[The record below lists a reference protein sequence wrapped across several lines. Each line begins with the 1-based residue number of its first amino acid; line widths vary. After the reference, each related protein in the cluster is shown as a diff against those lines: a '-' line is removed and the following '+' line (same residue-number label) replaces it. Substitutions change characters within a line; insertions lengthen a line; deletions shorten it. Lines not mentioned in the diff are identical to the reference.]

1 MSDMWA
7 AASKDIEA
15 ERKEKA
21 TAMAAVALGQFAPFL
36 FEAKTKSEF
45 TTRMA
50 LQQTK
55 IAEALQDATED
66 EDARKAAIDQMTSDF
81 DEALSRREVEAAK
94 AKEEADRKAKVA
106 KALDQRKAK
115 VGHRRQSSV
124 TYTVRAN
131 DRDKGSATGTGSS
144 VGEALD
150 ALPSGFLTP
159 VAFGR
164 QTIIEDLEV
173 TGKSTHGTTDF
184 FVSLP
189 HSAKAAARHVAAN
202 DISAGDWISSHE
214 ILPDLREG
222 KGFINFLGG
231 RAAKVV
237 KVQNLEQA
245 FGRQWDRYGVVD
257 AAHRIEDW
265 LDVSLGDDGRGYGK
279 VWVAT
284 LEDGEIVPLDAEGV
298 WSDKFPKRVSEPP
311 IPGQQSFNFA
321 HRDERLAVGHRRQSS
336 VTHVAADE
344 IKAGDYIVA
353 KGGLPDLRDGQSR
366 KVMLTTNRPGKVT
379 KIETFDEAFPKGFQR
394 YDWIDAKEKFERFLG
409 AWDDPYF
416 DLDNHGDDVWVAHLD
431 SGEIVPLDAARYYS
445 DRFPT
450 RSNGP
455 QIPGQR
461 SWNFAH
467 REAAE
472 RLPLRIKMAGEERL
486 PLRIKMANPYSDAN
500 PYAQTRQQAPAA
512 PAPQVTVNVAPPN
525 NEGPSTPNNDDEE
538 RQRRARD
545 KINQTQMTQDLTA
558 SREALAVTLAK
569 KILREHPGATKKQ
582 ALRVAKATMD
592 RHPALVS
599 HALSR
604 VSSREPKESSPR

>member
-15 ERKEKA
+15 ERREKA

-144 VGEALD
+144 VGEALS
-150 ALPSGFLTP
+150 ALPSDFLPP
-159 VAFGR
+159 VDFGR
-164 QTIIEDLEV
+164 QTIADDLEV
-173 TGKSTHGTTDF
+173 TGRATHGTTDF

-189 HSAKAAARHVAAN
+189 HSAKAGARHVAA
-202 DISAGDWISSHE
+202 DEIKVGDWIAAKGT
-214 ILPDLREG
+214 LPDLREG
-222 KGFINFLGG
+222 NG
-231 RAAKVV
+231 RSIMMTESRPQKVV
-237 KVQNLEQA
+237 KIETFEDAFPAGGATANLQYLRDQA
-245 FGRQWDRYGVVD
+245 AEKF
-257 AAHRIEDW
+257 EDFIDDD
-265 LDVSLGDDGRGYGK
+265 LPGNTTGDPITRA
-279 VWVAT
+279 WVAH
-284 LEDGEIVPLDAEGV
+284 LESGAIVPLDAQRAGQAGR
-298 WSDKFPKRVSEPP
+298 FPYRVSGPQV
-311 IPGQQSFNFA
+311 PGQQSFNFA
-321 HRDERLAVGHRRQSS
+321 HRGERLPMRVRMAERQ
-336 VTHVAADE
+336 
-344 IKAGDYIVA
+344 
-353 KGGLPDLRDGQSR
+353 
-366 KVMLTTNRPGKVT
+366 
-379 KIETFDEAFPKGFQR
+379 
-394 YDWIDAKEKFERFLG
+394 
-409 AWDDPYF
+409 
-416 DLDNHGDDVWVAHLD
+416 
-431 SGEIVPLDAARYYS
+431 
-445 DRFPT
+445 
-450 RSNGP
+450 
-455 QIPGQR
+455 
-461 SWNFAH
+461 
-467 REAAE
+467 E
-472 RLPLRIKMAGEERL
+472 RLPLRIKV
-486 PLRIKMANPYSDAN
+486 ANPYSDAN
-500 PYAQTRQQAPAA
+500 PYAKTPPAA

-558 SREALAVTLAK
+558 SREALAVTLAN

>member
-15 ERKEKA
+15 ERREKA

-115 VGHRRQSSV
+115 VGHRRQSGRHTHAAFSGPL
-124 TYTVRAN
+124 AALA
-131 DRDKGSATGTGSS
+131 DRLSDLS
-144 VGEALD
+144 
-150 ALPSGFLTP
+150 P
-159 VAFGR
+159 R
-164 QTIIEDLEV
+164 QTIVGDLAIDLGGASIVVSPDRLNFSIWLTDDRIEKELGVVPV
-173 TGKSTHGTTDF
+173 TQ
-184 FVSLP
+184 V
-189 HSAKAAARHVAAN
+189 AKAEQVVRRELALQGRIDQRAEKELTVGHRRRSTRRTAAN
-202 DISAGDWISSHE
+202 EISAGDWISSHE

-257 AAHRIEDW
+257 AARRIEDW

-311 IPGQQSFNFA
+311 IPGQQSF
-321 HRDERLAVGHRRQSS
+321 
-336 VTHVAADE
+336 
-344 IKAGDYIVA
+344 
-353 KGGLPDLRDGQSR
+353 
-366 KVMLTTNRPGKVT
+366 
-379 KIETFDEAFPKGFQR
+379 
-394 YDWIDAKEKFERFLG
+394 
-409 AWDDPYF
+409 
-416 DLDNHGDDVWVAHLD
+416 
-431 SGEIVPLDAARYYS
+431 
-445 DRFPT
+445 
-450 RSNGP
+450 
-455 QIPGQR
+455 
-461 SWNFAH
+461 NFAH

>member
-15 ERKEKA
+15 ERKEQA

-66 EDARKAAIDQMTSDF
+66 EDARKAALDQMTSDF
-81 DEALSRREVEAAK
+81 DEALGRREVEAAK

-106 KALDQRKAK
+106 KALDQRKASQPEAK
-115 VGHRRQSSV
+115 TKAGHRR
-124 TYTVRAN
+124 R
-131 DRDKGSATGTGSS
+131 
-144 VGEALD
+144 
-150 ALPSGFLTP
+150 
-159 VAFGR
+159 
-164 QTIIEDLEV
+164 
-173 TGKSTHGTTDF
+173 STRRT
-184 FVSLP
+184 
-189 HSAKAAARHVAAN
+189 AAN
-202 DISAGDWISSHE
+202 EISAGDWITSHE

-231 RAAKVV
+231 RSAKVV

-265 LDVSLGDDGRGYGK
+265 LDASLGDDGRGYGK

-284 LEDGEIVPLDAEGV
+284 LEDGAIVPLDAEGV
-298 WSDKFPKRVSEPP
+298 YSSKFPKRVSEPP

-321 HRDERLAVGHRRQSS
+321 HRDERLPMRVRMAERQ
-336 VTHVAADE
+336 
-344 IKAGDYIVA
+344 
-353 KGGLPDLRDGQSR
+353 
-366 KVMLTTNRPGKVT
+366 
-379 KIETFDEAFPKGFQR
+379 
-394 YDWIDAKEKFERFLG
+394 
-409 AWDDPYF
+409 
-416 DLDNHGDDVWVAHLD
+416 
-431 SGEIVPLDAARYYS
+431 
-445 DRFPT
+445 
-450 RSNGP
+450 
-455 QIPGQR
+455 
-461 SWNFAH
+461 
-467 REAAE
+467 E
-472 RLPLRIKMAGEERL
+472 RLPLRIKV
-486 PLRIKMANPYSDAN
+486 ANPYSDAN
-500 PYAQTRQQAPAA
+500 PYAKTPPAASEA

-525 NEGPSTPNNDDEE
+525 NEGPSTADNDDEE

-558 SREALAVTLAK
+558 ARADLAVTLAK
-569 KILREHPGATKKQ
+569 KILREHPGATQKQ

-604 VSSREPKESSPR
+604 ASSREPKESSPR

>member
-21 TAMAAVALGQFAPFL
+21 TAMAAVALGKFAPFL

-66 EDARKAAIDQMTSDF
+66 EDARKAALDQMTSDF
-81 DEALSRREVEAAK
+81 DEALGRREVEATK

-106 KALDQRKAK
+106 KALDRRKASQPEVVYTSGTGRVVDMGEGNPLSPRYKIERNWGDESGEDWHFDSFSNSLDEAKTK
-115 VGHRRQSSV
+115 VGHRRRSSV

-150 ALPSGFLTP
+150 ALPPGFLPP

-189 HSAKAAARHVAAN
+189 HSAKAGARHLAVN
-202 DISAGDWISSHE
+202 DEIKAGDWIVARVA
-214 ILPDLREG
+214 LPDLRAVG
-222 KGFINFLGG
+222 APKVMLTAN
-231 RAAKVV
+231 RPQKVV
-237 KVQNLEQA
+237 KIETLEDA
-245 FGRQWDRYGVVD
+245 FETEWDRHGVVD
-257 AAHRIEDW
+257 AADIFEDW
-265 LDVSLGDDGRGYGK
+265 LGQDIPGRSYGNSLTN
-279 VWVAT
+279 VWVAH
-284 LEDGEIVPLDAEGV
+284 LESGAIVPLEIQGA
-298 WSDKFPKRVSEPP
+298 WSDKFPTRARTPQV
-311 IPGQQSFNFA
+311 PGQKSWNFA
-321 HRDERLAVGHRRQSS
+321 HRDERLPMRVR
-336 VTHVAADE
+336 
-344 IKAGDYIVA
+344 
-353 KGGLPDLRDGQSR
+353 
-366 KVMLTTNRPGKVT
+366 M
-379 KIETFDEAFPKGFQR
+379 
-394 YDWIDAKEKFERFLG
+394 
-409 AWDDPYF
+409 
-416 DLDNHGDDVWVAHLD
+416 
-431 SGEIVPLDAARYYS
+431 
-445 DRFPT
+445 
-450 RSNGP
+450 
-455 QIPGQR
+455 
-461 SWNFAH
+461 
-467 REAAE
+467 AE
-472 RLPLRIKMAGEERL
+472 RQERL

-500 PYAQTRQQAPAA
+500 PYAKTPPAASEA

-525 NEGPSTPNNDDEE
+525 DDAPSVADNDDEE

-558 SREALAVTLAK
+558 ARADLAVTLAK
-569 KILREHPGATKKQ
+569 KILREHPGATQKQ

-604 VSSREPKESSPR
+604 VASREPKESSPR